1 MLQAENVPLLVQ
13 QHRQQIEGTRCVIV
27 VIRKVGPTIIVYG
40 ISFLL
45 FILILTKIAYTVSIV
60 TEKRTKISFGI

>member
-1 MLQAENVPLLVQ
+1 LEGSHFLLKHLQRGRHILW
-13 QHRQQIEGTRCVIV
+13 GIV